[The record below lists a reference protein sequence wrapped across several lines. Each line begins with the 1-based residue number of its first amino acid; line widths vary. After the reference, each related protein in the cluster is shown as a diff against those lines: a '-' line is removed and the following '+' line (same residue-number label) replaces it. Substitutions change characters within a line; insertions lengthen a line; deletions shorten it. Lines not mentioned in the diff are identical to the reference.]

1 MTKNMIQ
8 VHDAET
14 NEIVT
19 REMTGEE
26 QAQYDLDQV
35 DIQAEAEALTAIIAE
50 KAEAKTALLKRLGI
64 TEEEAEL
71 LLG

>member
-1 MTKNMIQ
+1 MAKNMIQ
-8 VHDAET
+8 THDAET

-19 REMTGEE
+19 REMTSEE

-35 DIQAEAEALTAIIAE
+35 DIQAEAEALTAIIVE
-50 KAEAKTALLKRLGI
+50 KAEAKAALLKRLGI
-64 TEEEAEL
+64 TEEEAQL